1 MEVRMYK
8 GEDFNEQDLELFLK
22 TPEVTKN
29 CVVTRKFDGSRIRYE
44 NGKVY
49 STGGSTIV
57 NTFLE
62 KYIVCELNSVGL
74 YDYVL
79 DAEFVYIDENGLDD
93 FEKSSLIRRK
103 HSTLE
108 DIIKGYHLVI
118 FDCVD
123 KGSYEQRFIKR
134 FETNSRRF
142 VPRTSFV
149 NFIETLPMDALEY
162 LYPRYEQLGRE
173 GFIIRD
179 INSTY
184 KPMFERGYRAT
195 DKQYDFRKIKYTK
208 EWTGIISDI
217 EKKKVNN
224 NQYIKNNA
232 FGAKVRKTKKEF
244 IQTEETVGALICYV
258 DGIGEVTVGS
268 GLNDELRKDIY
279 LNFVDYYDKPIVI
292 KARPAPTKN
301 GLLKEPRIIRINGK
315 DIK

>member
-22 TPEVTKN
+22 TPEITKN

-44 NGKVY
+44 DGKVY

-57 NTFLE
+57 NRVLE
-62 KYIVCELNSVGL
+62 KHIVAEIDKAGL
-74 YDYVL
+74 QDFVL

-93 FEKSSLIRRK
+93 FEKSSLIRKK
-103 HSTLE
+103 HSTSE
-108 DIIKGYHLVI
+108 DILKGHHVVI

-123 KGSYEQRFIKR
+123 VGSYNSRFISR
-134 FETNSRRF
+134 FGTKTRKFTERSTF
-142 VPRTSFV
+142 I
-149 NFIETLPMDALEY
+149 NFIETHEMDALEY

-224 NQYIKNNA
+224 NQYSKENA
-232 FGAKVRKTKKEF
+232 FGTKVKETKKEF

-258 DGIGEVTVGS
+258 DGIGEITVGS